1 MLFLQGTRDALA
13 DTDLLKALATR
24 ATLKLFPDAD
34 HSFHVQVL
42 GELLDALAAWVGG
55 LGKGDA
61 I

>member
-1 MLFLQGTRDALA
+1 MPLPTRTCLSRFARRLP
-13 DTDLLKALATR
+13 R
-24 ATLKLFPDAD
+24 AQLKLFPDAD

>member
-1 MLFLQGTRDALA
+1 MPLPTRTCLSRF
-13 DTDLLKALATR
+13 ATR